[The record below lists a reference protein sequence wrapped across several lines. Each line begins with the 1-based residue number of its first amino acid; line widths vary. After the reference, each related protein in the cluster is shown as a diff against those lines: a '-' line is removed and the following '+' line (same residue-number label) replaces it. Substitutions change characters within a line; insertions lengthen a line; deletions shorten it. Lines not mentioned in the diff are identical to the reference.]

1 MASKQICQIAARQ
14 FSTTSAAT
22 QLVKAP
28 IQVFGIEGRYATA
41 LYSAAVK
48 QKKLEAVEKDLVQ
61 LNASLKKFPRLG
73 ELLKNP
79 TLSRQLKKDAIGSML
94 KEQKAVDLTSNFLDL
109 LTENNRLKMV
119 DGVINAF
126 KTIMAAHR
134 GEVICEVTSA
144 KPLDEAA
151 RKDLEVALKGFLKP
165 GQNIKLTLK
174 TDPAIIGGLV
184 VSIGDRFV
192 DMSIGTKIKRY
203 TAALKTAV

>member
-1 MASKQICQIAARQ
+1 MPFQAARQ

>member
-1 MASKQICQIAARQ
+1 MNDVSQAARQ